1 MTASIADRPIRLRF
15 RNAFLGTVA
24 AGALSLADACK
35 IIVVRSE
42 QQQRTQGA
50 GGMAALQLP
59 ADQSRDVLQKLR
71 SGDASWETMVP
82 AEVAKKIRERNLF
95 GCKGTC

>member
-1 MTASIADRPIRLRF
+1 VKTGSLITAANLRVAPNLRHLHAYLIENRFIEGLRDYDEKVLPI
-15 RNAFLGTVA
+15 
-24 AGALSLADACK
+24 
-35 IIVVRSE
+35 
-42 QQQRTQGA
+42 
-50 GGMAALQLP
+50 M
-59 ADQSRDVLQKLR
+59 SRDVLQKLR